1 MRSEW
6 KISFSLLS
14 PGLTYANSLGVNT
27 LHALTCAMD
36 VLSQGR
42 RREDCPYDDSCGFSQ
57 TFLHTCA
64 LLPLSPIP
72 RRAHSKSI
80 AASLRDAQTDALQ
93 LDEFAPRSEGG
104 YNRRTPAPRF
114 DYG

>member
-1 MRSEW
+1 
-6 KISFSLLS
+6 
-14 PGLTYANSLGVNT
+14 
-27 LHALTCAMD
+27 MD

-72 RRAHSKSI
+72 RRTYGKSI
-80 AASLRDAQTDALQ
+80 AACLRDAQTDALQ

-104 YNRRTPAPRF
+104 YNRRTPARRF
-114 DYG
+114 DYGYAKRARPLQNDGREAVTL